1 MLTIQ
6 IISGYITGTDKVIAQ
21 KSIESIAKISFRIEN
36 VLSYSLEVFMKLL
49 ETGIDVIIS
58 SIITA
63 LEGKILINTYIK

>member
-49 ETGIDVIIS
+49 ETGIDIIIS

-63 LEGKILINTYIK
+63 LEGKYVY

>member
-1 MLTIQ
+1 MVAIQ
-6 IISGYITGTDKVIAQ
+6 IISGYITGSDKVIAQ

-49 ETGIDVIIS
+49 ETSIDVIIS

-63 LEGKILINTYIK
+63 LEGKILIIMHIK